1 MTSRVAFVFP
11 GQGAYVPGL
20 LAGFPEKHPEVARIL
35 REVDEISAGHGHRR
49 VSDLLLDPAAPRL
62 DELLEQSPET
72 LHLCIFALSLAGAAV
87 CAAEGVHADVLV
99 GHSFGEWAALTLA
112 GVWTPSEAARLICER
127 DRICR
132 RAVRRPGGLLA
143 VALDRR
149 RARHLAALVDDWA
162 VNVAVVN
169 GPGQSVLS
177 GPHEAL
183 DAALRVARAL
193 DVQAVRVKAAY
204 PYHSPWMR
212 GAADE
217 FGPLVH
223 RAEGRAPGRRVY
235 SPIAG
240 GYVGT
245 KEDVAAV
252 GADHMV
258 RPVDF
263 RRALHDLEEDGVDV
277 FVECGGKDIVTRLV
291 LQALPGVTTAAPLAR
306 RTGPGGVHEALAPV
320 LVATGTAP
328 GRLPE
333 NGGAGHAAPSR
344 AAGGQPESAHAT
356 PVAVLPS
363 ETSDEAR
370 GFGPLRAGQAPP
382 PRDGTAET
390 ETEAEAEAEAE
401 CGTGPEAVESSHDAG
416 PSSGAAVGQGAGELP
431 RRADL
436 IGVLR
441 SEYAGRLGYPP
452 EVVTADADLEA
463 DLGVD
468 SLRQTEMLTSLY
480 TRYGIRPP
488 EEADPLRG
496 RTLADVADLLL
507 ELGGRPEGRTA

>member
-1 MTSRVAFVFP
+1 MTSRIAFVFP

-20 LAGFPEKHPEVARIL
+20 LAGFPEKYPEVARIL
-35 REVDEISAGHGHRR
+35 REVDEVSAGHGHRR
-49 VSDLLLDPAAPRL
+49 VSDVLLDPAAPRL

-149 RARHLAALVDDWA
+149 RARHLAAVVDDWA

-223 RAEGRAPGRRVY
+223 RAETRAPGRRVY

-245 KEDVAAV
+245 KEDVAVV

-291 LQALPGVTTAAPLAR
+291 LHALPGVTTAAPLAR
-306 RTGPGGVHEALAPV
+306 RTGPGGVREALAPV

-328 GRLPE
+328 DRSPE
-333 NGGAGHAAPSR
+333 KGGAGRAAPVQEV
-344 AAGGQPESAHAT
+344 GGRLESTHTA

-370 GFGPLRAGQAPP
+370 GSGPVRAGEAPP
-382 PRDGTAET
+382 PPGGTP
-390 ETEAEAEAEAE
+390 EAEAES
-401 CGTGPEAVESSHDAG
+401 GTGPQSVEGPHDAD
-416 PSSGAAVGQGAGELP
+416 PSPAAAVDQGAGELP
-431 RRADL
+431 RRADV
-436 IGVLR
+436 IETLR
-441 SEYAGRLGYPP
+441 SEYAERLGYPP

-480 TRYGIRPP
+480 TRYGIQPP
-488 EEADPLRG
+488 EEADPQRG

-507 ELGGRPEGRTA
+507 ELGGRTEGRTA